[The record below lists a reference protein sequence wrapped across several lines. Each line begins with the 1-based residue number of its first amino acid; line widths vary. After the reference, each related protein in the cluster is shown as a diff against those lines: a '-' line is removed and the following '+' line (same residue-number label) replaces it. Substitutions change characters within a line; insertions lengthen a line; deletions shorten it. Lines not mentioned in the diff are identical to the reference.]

1 MIMVHERQRT
11 PRPPS
16 GQALDAHDPSAP
28 DGAEGG
34 GERVAKALARAG
46 VASRREV
53 ERLIEAGRVALNGQ
67 VLTTPAIKVETGDI
81 LTVDG
86 EVVNDREPARLF
98 RYHKPAGLV
107 TTHSDPA
114 GRSTVFE
121 ALPEGLPRL
130 ISVGRLDLNTEGLL
144 LLTNDGALAR
154 ALELPSTGLQRRY
167 RARAHGRITQDKLD
181 VLKHGVTVEGV
192 SYGPIEARID
202 KAREGAQGANVWISL
217 TLTEGKNREV
227 RRVLESLGLQVN
239 RLIRLSYGPLA
250 LGVLEAGELEEVGPR
265 VLREQFADFIA
276 AEDMPKGD
284 RPAYSPPKRNRSAG
298 AARRASA
305 EVERVEAKP
314 EVKKSYKPGW
324 AKAKVTVRPKGVP
337 KARPAPKV
345 SGRDAALAEGRV
357 MINKARVQ
365 AARAAAANAERPERD
380 IPVRSER
387 SERPDSPRP
396 RTDRT
401 DRTKSAQSSG
411 RPQTDRP
418 QSDRP
423 QSDRLKSDRPAPD
436 RLKSDRPRSDRPGP
450 PATKSDRPRSE
461 TPRPTGPRTRPA
473 PDRST
478 PDRPRSPASAKPRA
492 ESRAPGGAKGERPR
506 QASAPRKDP
515 TAAPRA
521 PRPPAPNRG
530 GPRPSGPPRGSGG
543 PRGPKSRG

>member
-1 MIMVHERQRT
+1 M
-11 PRPPS
+11 S
-16 GQALDAHDPSAP
+16 
-28 DGAEGG
+28 EGG

-67 VLTTPAIKVETGDI
+67 VLTTPAVKVEANDI

-86 EVVNDREPARLF
+86 EVVDDREPARLF

-121 ALPEGLPRL
+121 TLPAGLPRL

-181 VLKHGVTVEGV
+181 ALKDGVTVEGV
-192 SYGPIEARID
+192 RYGPIEARID

-250 LGVLEAGELEEVGPR
+250 LGVLDAGEIEEVGPR
-265 VLREQFADFIA
+265 VLREQFAGFIA
-276 AEDMPKGD
+276 PEDMPKGD
-284 RPAYSPPKRNRSAG
+284 RPAYSPPKRNRGVG
-298 AARRASA
+298 AARRAAAAAA
-305 EVERVEAKP
+305 EVERVEAKGP
-314 EVKKSYKPGW
+314 VEKKAYKPGW
-324 AKAKVTVRPKGVP
+324 AKAKITVRPKGAP
-337 KARPAPKV
+337 KGKPAPKV

-365 AARAAAANAERPERD
+365 AARATAAAAERPERVERPERPERAD
-380 IPVRSER
+380 APRPRADRPDRPRAGSKPGPAPERPR
-387 SERPDSPRP
+387 SERPRTERPRTERPRSERPKSDKPRPERSADRPRADGPRSQAPRADRSAPARPRPAASGKARPEAKAGP
-396 RTDRT
+396 RTDRPKKPFEP
-401 DRTKSAQSSG
+401 RSG
-411 RPQTDRP
+411 
-418 QSDRP
+418 
-423 QSDRLKSDRPAPD
+423 APD
-436 RLKSDRPRSDRPGP
+436 
-450 PATKSDRPRSE
+450 A
-461 TPRPTGPRTRPA
+461 
-473 PDRST
+473 
-478 PDRPRSPASAKPRA
+478 PRSP
-492 ESRAPGGAKGERPR
+492 RP
-506 QASAPRKDP
+506 SG
-515 TAAPRA
+515 
-521 PRPPAPNRG
+521 PNRG
-530 GPRPSGPPRGSGG
+530 GPRPSGPPRGASG

>member
-1 MIMVHERQRT
+1 M
-11 PRPPS
+11 
-16 GQALDAHDPSAP
+16 
-28 DGAEGG
+28 
-34 GERVAKALARAG
+34 AKALARAG

-53 ERLIEAGRVALNGQ
+53 ERLIEAGRVALNGL
-67 VLTTPAIKVETGDI
+67 VLTTPAIKVEAGDI

-107 TTHSDPA
+107 TTHADPA

-121 ALPEGLPRL
+121 ALPDGLPRL

-181 VLKHGVTVEGV
+181 GLKHGVTVEGV
-192 SYGPIEARID
+192 NYGPIEARID

-250 LGVLEAGELEEVGPR
+250 LGVLEAGEIEEVGPR

-276 AEDMPKGD
+276 PEDMPKGD

-324 AKAKVTVRPKGVP
+324 AKAKVTVRPKGAP

-357 MINKARVQ
+357 MLNKARVQ
-365 AARAAAANAERPERD
+365 AARAAAAANAD
-380 IPVRSER
+380 
-387 SERPDSPRP
+387 RPDRP
-396 RTDRT
+396 DRT
-401 DRTKSAQSSG
+401 DRPS
-411 RPQTDRP
+411 PE
-418 QSDRP
+418 
-423 QSDRLKSDRPAPD
+423 RPAPERPRGARLAAD
-436 RLKSDRPRSDRPGP
+436 RAGGDRPRPDRAKPAAARSQGARPEGARPDGAKSERPRASSPRPQGGKGERPSSDRPRAAGPGAPRPGP
-450 PATKSDRPRSE
+450 
-461 TPRPTGPRTRPA
+461 
-473 PDRST
+473 
-478 PDRPRSPASAKPRA
+478 
-492 ESRAPGGAKGERPR
+492 APGKAPPGGKSPSERKPNATGKGERP
-506 QASAPRKDP
+506 AGPPRSG
-515 TAAPRA
+515 A
-521 PRPPAPNRG
+521 RPG
-530 GPRPSGPPRGSGG
+530 GPSRGSGG

>member
-1 MIMVHERQRT
+1 M
-11 PRPPS
+11 S
-16 GQALDAHDPSAP
+16 
-28 DGAEGG
+28 EGG
-34 GERVAKALARAG
+34 GERVAKAMARAG

-67 VLTTPAIKVETGDI
+67 VLTTPAVKVEANDI

-86 EVVNDREPARLF
+86 EVVDDREPARLF

-121 ALPEGLPRL
+121 TLPAGLPRL

-181 VLKHGVTVEGV
+181 ALKDGVTVEGV
-192 SYGPIEARID
+192 RYGPIEARID

-250 LGVLEAGELEEVGPR
+250 LGVLDAGEIEEVGPR
-265 VLREQFADFIA
+265 VLREQFAGFIA
-276 AEDMPKGD
+276 PEDMPKGD
-284 RPAYSPPKRNRSAG
+284 RPAYSPPKRNRGVG
-298 AARRASA
+298 AARRAAAAAA
-305 EVERVEAKP
+305 EVERVEAKGP
-314 EVKKSYKPGW
+314 VEKKAYKPGW
-324 AKAKVTVRPKGVP
+324 AKAKITVRPKGAP
-337 KARPAPKV
+337 KGKPAPKV

-365 AARAAAANAERPERD
+365 AARATAAAAERPERVERPERPERAD
-380 IPVRSER
+380 APRPRADRPDRPRAGSKPGPAPERPR
-387 SERPDSPRP
+387 SERPRTERPRTERPRSERPKSDKPRPERSADRPRADGPRSQAPRADRSAPARPRPAASGKARPEAKAGP
-396 RTDRT
+396 RTDRPKKPFEP
-401 DRTKSAQSSG
+401 RSG
-411 RPQTDRP
+411 
-418 QSDRP
+418 
-423 QSDRLKSDRPAPD
+423 APD
-436 RLKSDRPRSDRPGP
+436 
-450 PATKSDRPRSE
+450 A
-461 TPRPTGPRTRPA
+461 
-473 PDRST
+473 
-478 PDRPRSPASAKPRA
+478 PRSP
-492 ESRAPGGAKGERPR
+492 RP
-506 QASAPRKDP
+506 SG
-515 TAAPRA
+515 
-521 PRPPAPNRG
+521 PNRG
-530 GPRPSGPPRGSGG
+530 GPRPSGPPRGASG

>member
-1 MIMVHERQRT
+1 M
-11 PRPPS
+11 
-16 GQALDAHDPSAP
+16 
-28 DGAEGG
+28 
-34 GERVAKALARAG
+34 AKALARAG

-67 VLTTPAIKVETGDI
+67 VLTTPAIKVEAGDI

-107 TTHSDPA
+107 TTHADPA

-121 ALPEGLPRL
+121 ALPDGLPRL

-181 VLKHGVTVEGV
+181 GLKHGVTVEGV
-192 SYGPIEARID
+192 NYGPIEARID

-239 RLIRLSYGPLA
+239 RLIRLAYGPLA
-250 LGVLEAGELEEVGPR
+250 LGVLEAGEIEEVGPR
-265 VLREQFADFIA
+265 VLREQFAGFIA
-276 AEDMPKGD
+276 PEDMPKGD

-324 AKAKVTVRPKGVP
+324 AKAKVSVRPKGAP

-357 MINKARVQ
+357 MLNKARVQ
-365 AARAAAANAERPERD
+365 AARAAAAANAD
-380 IPVRSER
+380 
-387 SERPDSPRP
+387 RPDRP
-396 RTDRT
+396 DRT
-401 DRTKSAQSSG
+401 DRPS
-411 RPQTDRP
+411 PE
-418 QSDRP
+418 
-423 QSDRLKSDRPAPD
+423 RPAPERPRGARLAAD
-436 RLKSDRPRSDRPGP
+436 RAGGDRPRPDRAKPAAARSQGARPEGARPDGAKSERPRASSPRPQGGKGERPSSDRPRAAGPGAPRPGP
-450 PATKSDRPRSE
+450 APGKAQPGGKSPSERRTTSGDKRPR
-461 TPRPTGPRTRPA
+461 PAGPP
-473 PDRST
+473 
-478 PDRPRSPASAKPRA
+478 
-492 ESRAPGGAKGERPR
+492 
-506 QASAPRKDP
+506 
-515 TAAPRA
+515 
-521 PRPPAPNRG
+521 RG
-530 GPRPSGPPRGSGG
+530 GPRPGGPSRGSGG

>member
-1 MIMVHERQRT
+1 MVHERQRT

-16 GQALDAHDPSAP
+16 GQAPDAHDPTAP

-67 VLTTPAIKVETGDI
+67 VLTTPAVKVEANDI

-86 EVVNDREPARLF
+86 EVVDDREPARLF

-121 ALPEGLPRL
+121 TLPEGLPRL

-181 VLKHGVTVEGV
+181 GLKDGVTVEGV
-192 SYGPIEARID
+192 RYGPIEARID
-202 KAREGAQGANVWISL
+202 KAREGAKGANVWISL

-250 LGVLEAGELEEVGPR
+250 LGVLDAGEIEEVGPR
-265 VLREQFADFIA
+265 VLREQFAGFISP
-276 AEDMPKGD
+276 EDMPKGD
-284 RPAYSPPKRNRSAG
+284 RPAYSPPKRSRGAG
-298 AARRASA
+298 AARRAAAAA
-305 EVERVEAKP
+305 EVERVEAKGP
-314 EVKKSYKPGW
+314 VEKKAYKPGW
-324 AKAKVTVRPKGVP
+324 AKAKITVRPKGAP
-337 KARPAPKV
+337 KAKPAPKV

-357 MINKARVQ
+357 MINKTRVQ
-365 AARAAAANAERPERD
+365 AARATAASAERADRTARPDRSRPERPAAD
-380 IPVRSER
+380 RPRDARPERAQADRPKGARPAPERAGEGRRRPDRAKPAAARSEGLR
-387 SERPDSPRP
+387 PDGAKSERPRASSPRP
-396 RTDRT
+396 QGG
-401 DRTKSAQSSG
+401 KG
-411 RPQTDRP
+411 ERP
-418 QSDRP
+418 S
-423 QSDRLKSDRPAPD
+423 
-436 RLKSDRPRSDRPGP
+436 SDRPRAAGSD
-450 PATKSDRPRSE
+450 A
-461 TPRPTGPRTRPA
+461 PRPRPA
-473 PDRST
+473 PGK
-478 PDRPRSPASAKPRA
+478 AQ
-492 ESRAPGGAKGERPR
+492 PGGKSSSERKPHAGGKGERP
-506 QASAPRKDP
+506 AG
-515 TAAPRA
+515 
-521 PRPPAPNRG
+521 PPRG
-530 GPRPSGPPRGSGG
+530 GPRPGGPSRGPGG

>member
-1 MIMVHERQRT
+1 V
-11 PRPPS
+11 
-16 GQALDAHDPSAP
+16 P

-67 VLTTPAIKVETGDI
+67 VLTTPAIKVEAGDI

-107 TTHSDPA
+107 TTHADPA

-121 ALPEGLPRL
+121 ALPDGLPRL

-181 VLKHGVTVEGV
+181 GLKHGVTVEGV
-192 SYGPIEARID
+192 NYGPIEARID

-250 LGVLEAGELEEVGPR
+250 LGVLEAGEIEEVGPR

-276 AEDMPKGD
+276 PEDMPKGD

-357 MINKARVQ
+357 MLNKARVQ
-365 AARAAAANAERPERD
+365 AARASAASAERA
-380 IPVRSER
+380 
-387 SERPDSPRP
+387 
-396 RTDRT
+396 DRT
-401 DRTKSAQSSG
+401 DRP
-411 RPQTDRP
+411 RPERPAADRPTRDARPERAQTDRP
-418 QSDRP
+418 RGA
-423 QSDRLKSDRPAPD
+423 RLSPERA
-436 RLKSDRPRSDRPGP
+436 SVDRPRPDRAKPAAARSEGP
-450 PATKSDRPRSE
+450 RPDGAKSERPRASS
-461 TPRPTGPRTRPA
+461 PRPH
-473 PDRST
+473 
-478 PDRPRSPASAKPRA
+478 
-492 ESRAPGGAKGERPR
+492 GGKGERPSSER
-506 QASAPRKDP
+506 PR
-515 TAAPRA
+515 TAGSGA
-521 PRPPAPNRG
+521 PRPRPAPGKAQPGGKSSSERKPNPTGGGERPAGPSRG
-530 GPRPSGPPRGSGG
+530 GARPGGPSRGSRG

>member
-1 MIMVHERQRT
+1 LRGAQGDAHGALIMVHERQRT

-16 GQALDAHDPSAP
+16 GQAQDAHDPAAP

-67 VLTTPAIKVETGDI
+67 VLTTPAVKVEAGDI

-86 EVVNDREPARLF
+86 EVVDDREPARLF

-121 ALPEGLPRL
+121 TLPDGLPRL

-181 VLKHGVTVEGV
+181 GLKDGVTVEGV
-192 SYGPIEARID
+192 RYGPIEARID
-202 KAREGAQGANVWISL
+202 KAREGAKGANVWISL

-250 LGVLEAGELEEVGPR
+250 LGVLEAGEIEEVGPR
-265 VLREQFADFIA
+265 VLREQFAGFISP
-276 AEDMPKGD
+276 EDMPKGD
-284 RPAYSPPKRNRSAG
+284 RPAYSPPKRNRAAG
-298 AARRASA
+298 AARRAAA
-305 EVERVEAKP
+305 EVEQVVVKPVE
-314 EVKKSYKPGW
+314 KKAYKPGW
-324 AKAKVTVRPKGVP
+324 AKAKITVRPKGAP

-365 AARAAAANAERPERD
+365 AVRASAASTERADRTERPDRARPERPAAD
-380 IPVRSER
+380 RP
-387 SERPDSPRP
+387 RPDRAKPAAARTEGPRP
-396 RTDRT
+396 DGAR
-401 DRTKSAQSSG
+401 
-411 RPQTDRP
+411 
-418 QSDRP
+418 
-423 QSDRLKSDRPAPD
+423 PD
-436 RLKSDRPRSDRPGP
+436 RARPDGAKSDRPRSSSPRPQGGKGERP
-450 PATKSDRPRSE
+450 SSDRPHSAGAGA
-461 TPRPTGPRTRPA
+461 PRPRPA
-473 PDRST
+473 PDRAQSGGKSSSE
-478 PDRPRSPASAKPRA
+478 RKPHA
-492 ESRAPGGAKGERPR
+492 GGKGERP
-506 QASAPRKDP
+506 AG
-515 TAAPRA
+515 
-521 PRPPAPNRG
+521 PPRG
-530 GPRPSGPPRGSGG
+530 GPRPDAPSRGPGG